1 MNNHPRKYVCYRQSP
16 VLCLVAQWYLTLCD
30 PIDCS
35 PPGSSVCGI
44 LQASRL
50 EWVPV
55 PSSRGSPDPGT
66 KPRSPALQAD
76 PLLSERPGKPKNTGV
91 GRPSLLQG
99 IFPTQELNL
108 DLLLCRQIL
117 CHLSYQGSPILI
129 IILHLKGYLNAG
141 F

>member
-1 MNNHPRKYVCYRQSP
+1 MGVLGFIYCVC
-16 VLCLVAQWYLTLCD
+16 VKVAQSYLIVCD
-30 PIDCS
+30 PVDCI
-35 PPGSSVCGI
+35 VHGI
-44 LQASRL
+44 LQASIL
-50 EWVPV
+50 EWVPI

-76 PLLSERPGKPKNTGV
+76 SLLSELPGKPKNTGV

-117 CHLSYQGSPILI
+117 CHPSYQGSPILI
-129 IILHLKGYLNAG
+129 ILLHLKGYLNAG